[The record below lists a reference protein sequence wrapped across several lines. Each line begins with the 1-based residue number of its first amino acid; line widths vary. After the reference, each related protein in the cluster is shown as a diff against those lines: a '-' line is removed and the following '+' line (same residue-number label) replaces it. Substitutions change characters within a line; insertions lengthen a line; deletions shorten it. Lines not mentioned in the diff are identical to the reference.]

1 MKGLYLYL
9 MLFTISFPLIRSFE
23 PKVQYA
29 TRWKSLFI
37 AIGIVAAFFIIWD
50 IRFTALGVWGFSE
63 AYTLDL
69 RIMGLPLEEW
79 SFFITVPFAS
89 VFIYDVIHYFFPQ
102 ITTNLFFRVF
112 SAALG
117 VLLLTLSSLNIDKN
131 YTFWNFLF
139 AGTSLIVIAVFNPNW
154 LGRFWLA
161 YFIHLV
167 PFFII
172 NGILTGSYLEDPI
185 VWYSS
190 SEIMGIRLGTIPAED
205 TIYALLLLILNI
217 AIYEGLNAQWALI
230 RHNINSSIN

>member
-1 MKGLYLYL
+1 

-79 SFFITVPFAS
+79 SFFIAVPFAS
-89 VFIYDVIHYFFPQ
+89 VFIYDVIHYFFPK
-102 ITTNLFFRVF
+102 ITTNHFFRVF

-117 VLLLTLSSLNIDKN
+117 ALLLTLSSLNIDKN

-139 AGTSLIVIAVFNPNW
+139 AGTLLITISVFNPNW
-154 LGRFWLA
+154 LGKFWVT

-172 NGILTGSYLEDPI
+172 NGILTGSFLEDPI

-205 TIYALLLLILNI
+205 TIYALLLLLLNVT
-217 AIYEGLNAQWALI
+217 IYEGLNAKWTLNRQ
-230 RHNINSSIN
+230 NINSSTH